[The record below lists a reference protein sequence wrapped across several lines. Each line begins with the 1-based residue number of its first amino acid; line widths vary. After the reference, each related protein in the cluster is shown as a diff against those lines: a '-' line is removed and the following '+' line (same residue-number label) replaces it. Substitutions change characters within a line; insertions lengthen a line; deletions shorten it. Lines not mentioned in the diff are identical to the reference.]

1 MVGRSAAEESVKEAE
16 QPRIRPGVW
25 ALCKSTD
32 PARHKHEERAALSR
46 GSGVHSKLMS
56 RKPRTTDSEKIRQRV
71 RWNEM

>member
-1 MVGRSAAEESVKEAE
+1 MAVQSTAEESVKEAE

-25 ALCKSTD
+25 ALCVSTD

-56 RKPRTTDSEKIRQRV
+56 RKTSDYRLKEDSSKSKV
-71 RWNEM
+71 G